1 MATQVFPKRAATEIF
16 CCMGTRPEI
25 IKLAPLVHALRTYG
39 VKILVV
45 NSGQHGCYVTAP
57 LYEFFGLGVDIDLTV
72 QRDGE
77 GLGESNARLLSAYTK
92 LFAVRRP
99 AVVVVQGDTSS
110 AWQAAQAA
118 FLLHI
123 PVAHVEAGLR
133 TYDLLRPFPEE
144 LNRTLI
150 ARLARWHFAP
160 TRVAADALK
169 QEAVPGD
176 ISVVGNT
183 IVDAVLWGMNRL
195 EREPFIDESAEEMA
209 LFRLPRAILVTA
221 HRRENWGKG
230 IMGVARAVKES
241 LMDCG
246 DLTCVWVLH
255 PNPAISEA
263 VRKVFKEMPDAAMR
277 RLQLI
282 PPQSYGQMLWMMHRA
297 WLLLTDSGGIQEEA
311 VTLGLPVFVTR
322 NETERPEVIECGV
335 GRLVGTNA
343 EEIRCA
349 VGELLRDARMH
360 ARMTTARE
368 NPYGDGQSARRIAE
382 KIVGDLLSH
391 GDAYEPE
398 RMGTRKF

>member
-1 MATQVFPKRAATEIF
+1 
-16 CCMGTRPEI
+16 MGTRPEI

-39 VKILVV
+39 VKVLVV

-57 LYEFFGLGVDIDLTV
+57 LYEFFGLGVDIDLSV

-77 GLGESNARLLSAYTK
+77 GLGESNARLLSAYTE
-92 LFAVRRP
+92 LFALRRP
-99 AVVVVQGDTSS
+99 VVVVVQGDTSS

-118 FLLHI
+118 FLQHI

-160 TRVAADALK
+160 THVAAEALER
-169 QEAVPGD
+169 EAVSGD

-183 IVDAVLWGMNRL
+183 IVDAVLWGLRHL
-195 EREPFIDESAEEMA
+195 GQEPFIDVSAEGMA
-209 LFRLPRAILVTA
+209 LFRLPRTILVTA

-241 LMDCG
+241 LMDCD
-246 DLTCVWVLH
+246 DLACVWVSH
-255 PNPAISEA
+255 PNPAVSEA
-263 VRKVFKEMPDAAMR
+263 VREVFKEMPDAATR

-322 NETERPEVIECGV
+322 NNTERPEVIECGV

-343 EEIRCA
+343 EEIRRA
-349 VGELLRDARMH
+349 VNQLLQDATLH
-360 ARMTTARE
+360 ARMSTARE

-382 KIVGDLLSH
+382 KIVGDLLSQ
-391 GDAYEPE
+391 GSTYEPE
-398 RMGTRKF
+398 RVGIPEF

>member
-1 MATQVFPKRAATEIF
+1 
-16 CCMGTRPEI
+16 MGTRPEI

-45 NSGQHGCYVTAP
+45 NSGQHGYSVTAP
-57 LYEFFGLGVDIDLTV
+57 LYEFFGLSMDIDLSV

-92 LFAVRRP
+92 LFALRRP
-99 AVVVVQGDTSS
+99 VAIVVQGDTSS

-133 TYDLLRPFPEE
+133 TYDLLHPFPEE

-160 TRVAADALK
+160 TRVAADALER
-169 QEAVPGD
+169 EAVPGD

-183 IVDAVLWGMNRL
+183 IVDAVLWGLSRMG
-195 EREPFIDESAEEMA
+195 REPFSDEFTEEMA
-209 LFRLPRAILVTA
+209 LFRSPRSILVTA

-230 IMGVARAVKES
+230 IIGVARAVKES
-241 LMDCG
+241 LMDWD
-246 DLTCVWVLH
+246 DLACIWVLH
-255 PNPAISEA
+255 PNPAVSEA
-263 VRKVFKEMPDAAMR
+263 VRKVFRELPGAVTQ

-282 PPQSYGQMLWMMHRA
+282 PPQSYGQMLWMMHHS

-343 EEIRCA
+343 EKIRSA
-349 VGELLRDARMH
+349 VGDLLRDATLH

-382 KIVGDLLSH
+382 KIVGDLLSRE
-391 GDAYEPE
+391 GTYEPE
-398 RMGTRKF
+398 RVGLPEF